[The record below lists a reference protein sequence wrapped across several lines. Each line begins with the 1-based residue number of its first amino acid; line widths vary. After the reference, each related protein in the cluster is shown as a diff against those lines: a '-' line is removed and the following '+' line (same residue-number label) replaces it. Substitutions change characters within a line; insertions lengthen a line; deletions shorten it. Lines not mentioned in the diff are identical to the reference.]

1 MRGAEAKVSRKKIIG
16 INAVVK
22 TRVPK
27 KYRVAELDRK
37 LRAERTR
44 SEAKLLHKA
53 KLAGVDC
60 PAVLE
65 VGEFEII
72 MSLIRGKRPK
82 MNESEAKE
90 AGMILAKLHS
100 ADIIHGDY
108 TPANLIV
115 STDNKLEKTKNQ
127 QSNLETDKTKN
138 GKNEIKMDASSDTRD
153 NEKMFVIDFG
163 LGFISNDV
171 EDKAVDVFTMLRAIG
186 KNKKKVWESFLK
198 GYSNY
203 SRYEEVMRRVE
214 VVEKRVRYAT

>member
-1 MRGAEAKVSRKKIIG
+1 
-16 INAVVK
+16 
-22 TRVPK
+22 
-27 KYRVAELDRK
+27 VAELDRK

-115 STDNKLEKTKNQ
+115 STDNKLEKTKN
-127 QSNLETDKTKN
+127 
-138 GKNEIKMDASSDTRD
+138 GKNKIMDASSDTLD